1 MFSGLIFAVYCCRYY
16 IFFKSVCYHRL

>member
-16 IFFKSVCYHRL
+16 IFYKSVC